1 MATKTQLPWID
12 QWLGPVKGSPL
23 SKLSTTIRR
32 LIEENEHRH
41 RARKAD
47 DEDRFKIL
55 VDVLTSNLARAAL
68 TGDMGLRLLTG
79 HNVIGSRNSRYD
91 NPAIGVPLRFAV
103 EVLSM
108 EVGLIGWFSSLDRLA
123 ASAIFPSES
132 FLSMMD
138 EHGVTAAH
146 LTKLTNSQGHAAEE
160 IVLLREKDKGVGW
173 MAGQRATL
181 WERRWEIDYR
191 DTKETHSI
199 RAAVRD
205 INAKLARAN
214 ITYTGPE
221 PVAVNLRTLHRAFT
235 TTDGTIRWDL
245 GGRLFG
251 GFWLN
256 LPKLQR
262 HHLRIDGEPVISV
275 DFRATMPQLALVSQ
289 GYEPAK
295 GDPYAI
301 PGCPE
306 VERGVIKRA
315 VSALLCARST
325 GVTIEG
331 IEDMSK
337 FKAALI
343 RHHPGLSGTLGKG
356 LGHRLMNTESRI
368 LIEALRLLAKQGV
381 VALPLHDCVMVKVS
395 KAPTA
400 GEAMLDAAKSIT
412 GHRLPVT
419 ISHPPPPSIQSD
431 LSIPPTPLPIEGRM
445 EGRWM
450 EVAA

>member
-1 MATKTQLPWID
+1 MKNPSAQLPWID
-12 QWLGPVKGSPL
+12 QWLGPLKGSPL

-41 RARKAD
+41 RARKAK
-47 DEDRFKIL
+47 DEVRFKTL
-55 VDVLTSNLARAAL
+55 VDVLTANLARAVL

-108 EVGLIGWFSSLDRLA
+108 EVGLIGWLSSLDRLA

-138 EHGVTAAH
+138 EYGVTAAH
-146 LTKLTNSQGHAAEE
+146 LTKLTDSQGHAAEE
-160 IVLLREKDKGVGW
+160 VVLLREKDKGVGW
-173 MAGQRATL
+173 MGGQRATL
-181 WERRWEIDYR
+181 WERRWEVDYR

-199 RAAVRD
+199 RATVRD
-205 INAKLARAN
+205 INARLARAD

-221 PVAVNLRTLHRAFT
+221 PVEVNLRTIHRAFT

-251 GFWLN
+251 GFWIN

-262 HHLRIDGEPVISV
+262 HWLRIEGEPVISA
-275 DFRATMPQLALVSQ
+275 DFRATLPQLALVSQ
-289 GYEPAK
+289 GYAPAQ

-301 PGCPE
+301 PGFTE

-337 FKAALI
+337 FKDALI
-343 RHHPGLSGTLGKG
+343 RHHPGLRGTLGKG
-356 LGHRLMNTESRI
+356 LGHRLMNTESLI
-368 LIEALRLLAKQGV
+368 LIEALRLLAKQGIA
-381 VALPLHDCVMVKVS
+381 ALPLHDCVMVKRS

-400 GEAMLDAAKSIT
+400 GEVMLDAAESIT

-419 ISHPPPPSIQSD
+419 ISHPPPPSIPSTS
-431 LSIPPTPLPIEGRM
+431 LPTDSERG
-445 EGRWM
+445 GRWM